1 MINRKIR
8 RTGFQPQNY
17 IKQTKRKEGGGGNG
31 TENINE
37 NEKMFFIGGKTLRT
51 KQKSLQQLVLE
62 QSGQ

>member
-1 MINRKIR
+1 MRK
-8 RTGFQPQNY
+8 GFQPQNY
-17 IKQTKRKEGGGGNG
+17 TKQKESEEGGGGKG
-31 TENINE
+31 TENMNE